1 MNIIKINAR
10 AITDDNVFD
19 VPFEA
24 EQWFID
30 ASDDAIVKLFDEG
43 LYNSYASDAV
53 GYFCCENSN
62 HESNK
67 YLECL
72 FTYLE
77 YIAEYKNHRV
87 AIGFSIWIDTNDALK
102 WVKENRPGIYKQC
115 YDYCHPLNSFNKNS
129 QA

>member
-1 MNIIKINAR
+1 MDNFIIH
-10 AITDDNVFD
+10 AIAVTDDGVFD
-19 VPFEA
+19 VLFEA
-24 EQWFID
+24 EPWFID

-43 LYNSYASDAV
+43 TSSSYASDAV

-77 YIAEYKNHRV
+77 YLAECRNKFV
-87 AIGFSIWIDTNDALK
+87 GFDLRIDTNDALK
-102 WVKENRPGIYKQC
+102 WVKENRPAIYERC
-115 YDYCHPLNSFNKNS
+115 YDAYRSLTE
-129 QA
+129 